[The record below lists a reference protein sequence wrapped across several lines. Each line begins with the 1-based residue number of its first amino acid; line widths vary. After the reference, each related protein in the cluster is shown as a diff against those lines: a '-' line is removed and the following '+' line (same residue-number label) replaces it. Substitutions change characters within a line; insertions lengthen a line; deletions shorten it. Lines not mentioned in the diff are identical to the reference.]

1 MEAGSGQVLSGSY
14 MDYGVPRA
22 GAIPP
27 LTVELTEDPTPGN
40 PLGVKG
46 GGESGITPA
55 TAVIFNALADA
66 LRDFG
71 SDELDM
77 PAVPAV
83 VWNYIHRDTVTQP
96 G

>member
-1 MEAGSGQVLSGSY
+1 

-27 LTVELTEDPTPGN
+27 LTIELAEDPTPGN

-83 VWNYIHRDTVTQP
+83 VWNYIHRDAGMRP